1 MDVGVLLSPVR
12 YRRESI
18 TGPYVT
24 VPPDVVVVLSVR
36 IVKFNDLG
44 NDSGCLSVLDPDR
57 QLL

>member
-36 IVKFNDLG
+36 IVKFND
-44 NDSGCLSVLDPDR
+44 SGCLSVLDPDR